1 MRISRRQGILL
12 LPGQSHQNIFPC
24 YAGLPFIAILRK
36 TLRKS
41 LRKSNRALLQIM
53 RSCSMRLDTRTF
65 ELTLLVDSMIGRT
78 LCYRK
83 LLLLLST
90 TRQGRLCLGTRA

>member
-1 MRISRRQGILL
+1 
-12 LPGQSHQNIFPC
+12 
-24 YAGLPFIAILRK
+24 
-36 TLRKS
+36 
-41 LRKSNRALLQIM
+41 
-53 RSCSMRLDTRTF
+53 MRLDTRTF

-90 TRQGRLCLGTRA
+90 TRQGRLCLGTRARSVLLLTKWKLLSTTDIVLLDLLLGLSRSMILVTNRLCW